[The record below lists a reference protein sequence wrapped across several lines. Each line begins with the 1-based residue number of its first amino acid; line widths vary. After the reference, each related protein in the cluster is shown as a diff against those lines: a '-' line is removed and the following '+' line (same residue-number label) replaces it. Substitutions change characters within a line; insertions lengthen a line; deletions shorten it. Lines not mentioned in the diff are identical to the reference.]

1 MMMSNDSSNR
11 HAAREDDVT
20 TLTANSPWSPATL
33 TSACETLTFDTTGML
48 RLIRIEGALPTRPG
62 AARDVTLL
70 AKAIAETFDLGTWL
84 AYHDGIIT
92 VTFERRRTGESRGR

>member
-1 MMMSNDSSNR
+1 MSS
-11 HAAREDDVT
+11 
-20 TLTANSPWSPATL
+20 LTANSPWSPATL
-33 TSACETLTFDTTGML
+33 MSACETLAFDTSGML
-48 RLIRIEGALPTRPG
+48 RLIRIEGSVPTRPG

-92 VTFERRRTGESRGR
+92 VTFERRRPGKSRSG